1 MKNISFD
8 NVNLN
13 SGFWAEKQK
22 LIREVSMKNVCKRFE
37 ETGRFE
43 GTKLSW
49 KEGQPNKPH
58 VYYDSDIAKWIESV
72 AYILTKHDAP
82 ELREY
87 ASNVIDAIVSSQD
100 EDGYYN
106 QYYQIFEKDK
116 RFTDRN
122 AHELYCLG
130 HLIEAAVAWYNA
142 LGEDKLLRAVEKYV
156 DYVIKCF
163 ITDKTAKFASPGHEE
178 IELALVKLYDLTK
191 EKKYLDLA
199 LHFINIRGTAEDPG
213 GYINI
218 QAHIPVREQRTA
230 EGHSVRAVYL
240 YSAMADLALRTG
252 DESLKETCLDI
263 YRNITTKRMYI
274 TGGIGSSAS
283 GEMFSYDYDLPNIH
297 AYAESC
303 ANLGLALFCR
313 RLNLLDESS
322 DYADT
327 IERVIYNGFLSSV
340 SLDGKSFFYE
350 NPLEIDPALLQRRG
364 EQYPITQRLEVF
376 GCSCCPP
383 NITRFISSIGD
394 FIYNVDGNRV
404 YINQFISNSAEF
416 DFMGEKA
423 EISMESGFP
432 YDGKVKIVWNGPE
445 AEIMIRLPSWC
456 DNYKADEKGYIR
468 RTVQNGDVLC
478 FDFEMKTVMYEADPR
493 VRENAGRFALTRG
506 PLIFCLEGVDNGSYL
521 KDISVKSDGDI
532 IMGYDKNLDLPVMIV
547 DGYRRKHTDREKL
560 YQPVTDDYINLK
572 LKFIPYFAFANRGET
587 EMLIWTQIRREC
599 K

>member
-8 NVNLN
+8 KVNID
-13 SGFWAEKQK
+13 SGFWADKQK
-22 LIREVSMKNVCKRFE
+22 LVREVSMMNVCKRFE

-43 GTKLSW
+43 GAKLNW

-58 VYYDSDIAKWIESV
+58 VFYDSDIAKWIESV
-72 AYILTKHDAP
+72 AYILAKHDAP

-87 ASNVIDAIVSSQD
+87 ASNVIDTIAASQD

-106 QYYQIFEKDK
+106 QYYQTCENDR
-116 RFTDRN
+116 RFTNRD

-142 LGEDKLLRAVEKYV
+142 VGEDKILNVVEKYI

-191 EKKYLDLA
+191 KEKYLDLA
-199 LHFINIRGTAEDPG
+199 LHFTNIRGTENDTDRVF
-213 GYINI
+213 YN
-218 QAHIPVREQRTA
+218 QSHLPVREQRTA

-240 YSAMADLALRTG
+240 YSAMADLALRTD
-252 DESLKETCLDI
+252 DEELKEACIDL
-263 YRNITTKRMYI
+263 YRNITRKRMYI
-274 TGGIGSSAS
+274 TGAIGSSAS
-283 GEMFSYDYDLPNIH
+283 GEMFSYDYNLPNIH

-313 RLNLLDESS
+313 RLNLLDENS

-327 IERVIYNGFLSSV
+327 IERIIYNGFLSSI

-364 EQYPITQRLEVF
+364 EHYPITQRLEVF

-383 NITRFISSIGD
+383 NITRFISTIGD
-394 FIYNVDGNRV
+394 FIYNVGNNRV
-404 YINQFISNSAEF
+404 YVNQFISNSAEF

-423 EISMESGFP
+423 NISMESGFP
-432 YDGKVKIVWNGPE
+432 YDGKVKIVWNGPD
-445 AEIMIRLPSWC
+445 AELMIRLPSWC
-456 DNYKADEKGYIR
+456 DKYMADEKGYIKK
-468 RTVQNGDVLC
+468 TVHNGDVLC
-478 FDFEMKTVMYEADPR
+478 FDFEMKAVLYEADPR
-493 VRENAGRFALTRG
+493 VQENSGRFALTRG

-521 KDISVKSDGDI
+521 RDISVKADGDM
-532 IMGYDKNLDLPVMIV
+532 IMGYDKDLDLPVMIV
-547 DGYRRKHTDREKL
+547 DGYRRKYSDREKL
-560 YQPVTDDYINLK
+560 YQPVSDNYVNLK

-587 EMLIWTQIRREC
+587 EMLIWTQFKRG
-599 K
+599 

>member
-8 NVNLN
+8 KVNIN
-13 SGFWAEKQK
+13 SGFWADKQK
-22 LIREVSMKNVCKRFE
+22 LVREVSMMNVCKRFE

-43 GTKLSW
+43 GAKLNW

-58 VYYDSDIAKWIESV
+58 VFYDSDIAKWIESA
-72 AYILTKHDAP
+72 AYILAKYDAP

-87 ASNVIDAIVSSQD
+87 ASNVIDTIAASQD

-106 QYYQIFEKDK
+106 QYFQTCENDR
-116 RFTDRN
+116 RFTNRD

-142 LGEDKLLRAVEKYV
+142 VGEDKLLNVVEEYV

-191 EKKYLDLA
+191 EEKYLDLA
-199 LHFINIRGTAEDPG
+199 LHFTNIRGTENDTDRVV
-213 GYINI
+213 YN
-218 QAHIPVREQRTA
+218 QSHLPVRKQRTA

-240 YSAMADLALRTG
+240 YSAMVDLALRTD
-252 DESLKETCLDI
+252 DEELKEACIDL
-263 YRNITTKRMYI
+263 YKNITRKRMYI
-274 TGGIGSSAS
+274 TGAIGSSAS
-283 GEMFSYDYDLPNIH
+283 GEMFSYDYNLPNIH

-327 IERVIYNGFLSSV
+327 IERIIYNGFLSSKN
-340 SLDGKSFFYE
+340 LDGKSFFYE
-350 NPLEIDPALLQRRG
+350 HPLEIDPALLQRLG
-364 EQYPITQRLEVF
+364 EHYPITQRLEVF

-383 NITRFISSIGD
+383 NITRFISTIGD
-394 FIYNVDGNRV
+394 FIYNVGDNRV

-423 EISMESGFP
+423 NISIESGFP
-432 YDGKVKIVWNGPE
+432 YDGKVMVVWNGPE
-445 AEIMIRLPSWC
+445 AELMIRLPFWC
-456 DNYKADEKGYIR
+456 DKYTADENGYIKK
-468 RTVQNGDVLC
+468 TVRSGDILC
-478 FDFEMKTVMYEADPR
+478 FDFEMKTVLYEADPR
-493 VRENAGRFALTRG
+493 VQENAGRFALTRG

-521 KDISVKSDGDI
+521 RDVSVKADGNM
-532 IMGYDKNLDLPVMIV
+532 IMGYDKDLDLPIMIV
-547 DGYRRKHTDREKL
+547 DGYRRKHSIREKL
-560 YQPVTDDYINLK
+560 YQPVSDEYVNLK

-587 EMLIWTQIRREC
+587 EMLIWTQLKRG
-599 K
+599 

>member
-8 NVNLN
+8 KVNID
-13 SGFWAEKQK
+13 SDFWADKQK
-22 LIREVSMKNVCKRFE
+22 LVREVSMMNVCKRFE

-43 GTKLSW
+43 GAKLNW

-58 VYYDSDIAKWIESV
+58 VFYDSDIAKWIESV
-72 AYILTKHDAP
+72 AYILAKHDAP

-87 ASNVIDAIVSSQD
+87 ASNVIDTIAASQD

-106 QYYQIFEKDK
+106 QYYQTCENDR
-116 RFTDRN
+116 RFTNRD

-142 LGEDKLLRAVEKYV
+142 VGEDKLLNVVEKYI

-191 EKKYLDLA
+191 KEKYLDLA
-199 LHFINIRGTAEDPG
+199 LHFTNIRGTENDTDRAF
-213 GYINI
+213 YN
-218 QAHIPVREQRTA
+218 QSHLPVRKQRTA

-240 YSAMADLALRTG
+240 YSAMADLALRTD
-252 DESLKETCLDI
+252 DEELKEACIDL
-263 YRNITTKRMYI
+263 YRNITRKRMYI
-274 TGGIGSSAS
+274 TGAIGSSAS
-283 GEMFSYDYDLPNIH
+283 GEMFSYDYNLPNIH

-327 IERVIYNGFLSSV
+327 IERIIYNGFLSSI

-364 EQYPITQRLEVF
+364 EHYPITQRLEVF

-383 NITRFISSIGD
+383 NITRFISTIGD
-394 FIYNVDGNRV
+394 FIYNVGNNRV
-404 YINQFISNSAEF
+404 YVNQFISNSAEF

-423 EISMESGFP
+423 NISIESGFP
-432 YDGKVKIVWNGPE
+432 YDGKVKIVWNGSD
-445 AEIMIRLPSWC
+445 AELMIRLPSWC
-456 DNYKADEKGYIR
+456 DKYMADEKGYIKK
-468 RTVQNGDVLC
+468 TVHNGDVLC
-478 FDFEMKTVMYEADPR
+478 FDFEMKAVLFEADPR
-493 VRENAGRFALTRG
+493 VQENSGRFALTRG

-521 KDISVKSDGDI
+521 RDISVKADGDM
-532 IMGYDKNLDLPVMIV
+532 IMGYDKDLDLPVMIV
-547 DGYRRKHTDREKL
+547 DGYRRKYCDREKL
-560 YQPVTDDYINLK
+560 YQPVSDNYVNLK

-587 EMLIWTQIRREC
+587 EMLIWTQFKRG
-599 K
+599 